1 MEKMLELKAISKR
14 MGGFPILQEVNL
26 SVSRDEIVFVLGRS
40 GVGKSVLLKTIVG
53 LIPQDQGMILLNG
66 QLTDCFDENA
76 LTGFRRKVSL
86 VFQMPALL
94 DSLTVE
100 ENLLF
105 ALRKPFPRREE
116 LQKLLS
122 ELQLDENC
130 LDRMPQELSLGVQ
143 KKISVL
149 RSVLL
154 KPEFLL
160 FDEPTTGLDPVG
172 TRMMNDLILNSVR
185 KTHSGCLIV
194 SHDVQSALEIAHKM
208 ILLDQGRVVFEGRP
222 DEFRQCQLPLAKA
235 FVQGS
240 VTS

>member
-66 QLTDCFDENA
+66 QSTDCFDENA

>member
-1 MEKMLELKAISKR
+1 MLELKAISKR
-14 MGGFPILQEVNL
+14 LGGLPILQEVHL
-26 SVSRDEIVFVLGRS
+26 SVSPDEIVFVLGRS

-53 LIPQDQGMILLNG
+53 LIPQDQGKVFLNG
-66 QLTDCFDENA
+66 QPMDCFDESA
-76 LTGFRRKVSL
+76 LTNFRRKVSL

-105 ALRKPFPRREE
+105 ALRKPFPEREE
-116 LQKLLS
+116 LQNWLS
-122 ELQLDENC
+122 ELQLDVKC

-154 KPEFLL
+154 KPQFLL

-172 TRMMNDLILNSVR
+172 TRMMNDLIVKSVR

-194 SHDVQSALEIAHKM
+194 SHDVQSALEIAHKI
-208 ILLDQGRVVFEGRP
+208 ILLDQGRVVFEGKP
-222 DEFRQCQLPLAKA
+222 FELKQCQLLLAQA
-235 FVQGS
+235 FVQGIVS
-240 VTS
+240 Q

>member
-1 MEKMLELKAISKR
+1 MLELKAISKR
-14 MGGFPILQEVNL
+14 LGGLPILQEVDL
-26 SVSRDEIVFVLGRS
+26 SVSPDEIVFVLGRS

-53 LIPQDQGMILLNG
+53 LIPQDQGKILLNG
-66 QLTDCFDENA
+66 QPRDCLDENA

-105 ALRKPFPRREE
+105 ALREPFPQREE
-116 LQKLLS
+116 LKKWLS
-122 ELQLDENC
+122 ELQLDGKC
-130 LDRMPQELSLGVQ
+130 LDQMPQELSLGVQ

-194 SHDVQSALEIAHKM
+194 SHDVQSALEIAHKI
-208 ILLDQGRVVFEGRP
+208 ILLDQGRVVFQGRP
-222 DEFRQCQLPLAKA
+222 IEFRQCQLPLAQA
-235 FVQGS
+235 FVEGS